1 MKHYDR
7 PKTKPKF
14 KVGQL
19 LVNKYG
25 YSDNVALVVKHAVSA
40 RSFVDYDV
48 VFKGEV
54 HNWPEA
60 YLTSQFK
67 ETPQP
72 DIENHQQ
79 RPTRPTITAWAAGKA
94 LQAASS
100 PQTC

>member
-1 MKHYDR
+1 MTDTRDTWQKKRDADKR
-7 PKTKPKF
+7 RRKKKRKMKPKF

-25 YSDNVALVVKHAVSA
+25 YSDNVALVVKHAVTQ
-40 RSFVDYDV
+40 RGFVDYDV

-67 ETPQP
+67 VTPQP
-72 DIENHQQ
+72 DIE
-79 RPTRPTITAWAAGKA
+79 TISRGP
-94 LQAASS
+94 LGRQ
-100 PQTC
+100 